1 VSTFSPIFFWK
12 SENPFQKH
20 LCKQNPKPFPTENS
34 LSKPSQAIQETFDE
48 KSRLVPHQATIFL
61 LGFSF
66 REALRFR
73 QVRYFLIARHSSLWL
88 S

>member
-1 VSTFSPIFFWK
+1 MYVHRF
-12 SENPFQKH
+12 PFQGAATEFPVPNQVTR
-20 LCKQNPKPFPTENS
+20 LNRRTPKGQGRDLEI
-34 LSKPSQAIQETFDE
+34 AV
-48 KSRLVPHQATIFL
+48 LVPHQATIFL